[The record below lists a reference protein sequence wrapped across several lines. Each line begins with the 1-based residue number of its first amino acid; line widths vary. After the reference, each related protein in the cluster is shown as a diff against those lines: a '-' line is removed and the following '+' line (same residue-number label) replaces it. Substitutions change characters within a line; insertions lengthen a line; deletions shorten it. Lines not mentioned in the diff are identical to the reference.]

1 MTNPKKII
9 NDPVHGLIQIPSELI
24 FEIIGTPFFQRLRH
38 IRQLGLSEY
47 IYPGAVHTRFHHA
60 LGAMHLMTKALSS
73 LRNKGIE
80 INDTEMEACQ
90 IAILLHDIGHSP
102 FSHALEY
109 TFGDIAHEQ
118 ISAMMMSQLAQ
129 TYQTE
134 SMQIAY
140 KIFENT
146 YQRSFFHDLV
156 SSQLDMD
163 RLDYLQRDSFF
174 TGVVEGRV
182 ASERIIQMLNVH
194 NDKLVV
200 EEKGI
205 LSIEQYLTARRI
217 MYWQV
222 YLHKTN
228 ISAEKML
235 ILTLKRAKKMFLAPQ
250 QIGKEE
256 ENTAENSLFLPD
268 ALTFFWENEK
278 NILTLAQ
285 ENPNKFLEQYI
296 QLDDHDIWQCLKK
309 WQFHTDKVLS
319 LLSKN
324 LLNRKLFK
332 IRLSNDKNIHSQQ
345 KNLIEKTAQNLQ
357 ISLQDAKWLTPKG
370 ITRNKAYTLNKKE
383 IHILKKNGEIQD
395 LSQASDL
402 PNIKALHKIVKKYY
416 VCWNNGE

>member
-1 MTNPKKII
+1 MITNPKKII
-9 NDPVHGLIQIPSELI
+9 NDAVHGLIQIPSELI

-60 LGAMHLMTKALSS
+60 LGAMHLMTKALTT
-73 LRNKGIE
+73 LRNKGVE
-80 INDTEMEACQ
+80 ISDVEMEACQ

-118 ISAMMMSQLAQ
+118 ISAYMMQQLAQ
-129 TYQTE
+129 TYNTE
-134 SMQIAY
+134 SMQLSIV
-140 KIFENT
+140 IFENKYVRT
-146 YQRSFFHDLV
+146 FFHDLV

-182 ASERIIQMLNVH
+182 ASERIIQMLDVRENR
-194 NDKLVV
+194 LVV
-200 EEKGI
+200 EQKGI
-205 LSIEQYLTARRI
+205 LSLEQYLTARRI

-222 YLHKTN
+222 YLHKSN

-235 ILTLKRAKKMFLAPQ
+235 ILVLKRAKKIFLEE
-250 QIGKEE
+250 KEI
-256 ENTAENSLFLPD
+256 LQKVIYLPETL
-268 ALTFFWENEK
+268 AFFWKKENQQNFTK
-278 NILTLAQ
+278 DTFNP
-285 ENPNKFLEQYI
+285 ENQKIFLDNYL
-296 QLDDHDIWQCLKK
+296 QLDDSDIWQCLKK
-309 WQFHTDKVLS
+309 WQFHSDKVLS
-319 LLSKN
+319 YLSQSI
-324 LLNRKLFK
+324 LQRKLFK
-332 IRLSNDKNIHSQQ
+332 IVLSNDKNIFDQQ
-345 KNLIEKTAQNLQ
+345 KFYTEKTAQNLQ

-370 ITRNKAYTLNKKE
+370 IARNKAYTLNKQE

-416 VCWNNGE
+416 LCFVK